1 MSLGEMSHRAERHRS
16 RWTATAVPGLASI
29 PAYVDPEDL
38 RLLLLMAP
46 NPLSP

>member
-1 MSLGEMSHRAERHRS
+1 MRHRAARRRP
-16 RWTATAVPGLASI
+16 RWIIASISGLASI
-29 PAYVDPEDL
+29 PADVDPEEL